1 MDGLKDSND
10 RDRPK
15 KAEDKIKKKTYESAL
30 YEGRKLIYNTF
41 RGGIFSIKTQGKRLR
56 ILPAKQML

>member
-1 MDGLKDSND
+1 MDGLKDSYD

>member
-1 MDGLKDSND
+1 MIEIDQ
-10 RDRPK
+10 K
-15 KAEDKIKKKTYESAL
+15 KQKIKLKKKTYESAL
-30 YEGRKLIYNTF
+30 YEGRKLIYNAF